1 MRQWSWFKYV
11 AAGLLV
17 VAGGVGVW
25 VWVTADDETADAAT
39 VADARQVKLAE
50 VEHRTLER
58 TVDVIGSLGA
68 YDSATVSVKV
78 GGRLHRLDVDLGD
91 VVEVGNQ
98 LAQIEQRDYDL
109 DVRQAEA
116 QLAQARVRLGM
127 DPDGGS
133 DAPSADLASLNLV
146 KRAQAELTEARR
158 NLERTVP
165 LSQRGI
171 SPQSELESLEL
182 AVEVAETRYEE
193 ALEEARH
200 RMALLQ
206 ERETQ
211 VEIARQRRSDTII
224 RAPFTGAVVQ
234 RIAGLGE
241 YLNAGDPVVRLVR
254 TDRLRLRVEVPERRA
269 ALVQKGQPLRFT
281 VENETREHEATV
293 TRLSPLIDEGRRVL
307 QVEADVDNPGTLR
320 PGAFARGRI
329 VIKDDDPAITV
340 PPDAIAS
347 FAGVD
352 RAFIVADGEAV
363 ARTVTIGRRSDEW
376 MEITDGLE
384 PDDQVIRQPGAI
396 QSGDPVRVVA
406 ADD

>member
-11 AAGLLV
+11 AGGLLV

-25 VWVTADDETADAAT
+25 VWVTADDEVADAVT
-39 VADARQVKLAE
+39 VADARQVKLAD
-50 VEHRTLER
+50 VEQRTLER
-58 TVDVIGSLGA
+58 TVDVVGSLGA

-78 GGRLHRLDVDLGD
+78 GGRLQRLDVDLGD
-91 VVEVGNQ
+91 VVEEGDQ

-127 DPDGGS
+127 DPDGRS

-146 KRAQAELTEARR
+146 KRAQAELTEAQR

-171 SPQSELESLEL
+171 SPQSELESMEL
-182 AVEVAETRYEE
+182 TVEVAETRYEE

-211 VEIARQRRSDTII
+211 VEIARQRLSDTII
-224 RAPFTGAVVQ
+224 RAPFTGAVEQ

-281 VENETREHEATV
+281 VENDIREHEATV

-329 VIKDDDPAITV
+329 VIEDDDPAITV

-352 RAFIVADGEAV
+352 RVFIVEDGEAV
-363 ARTVTIGRRSDEW
+363 ARTVTIGRRSDAW
-376 MEITDGLE
+376 MEITDGLD